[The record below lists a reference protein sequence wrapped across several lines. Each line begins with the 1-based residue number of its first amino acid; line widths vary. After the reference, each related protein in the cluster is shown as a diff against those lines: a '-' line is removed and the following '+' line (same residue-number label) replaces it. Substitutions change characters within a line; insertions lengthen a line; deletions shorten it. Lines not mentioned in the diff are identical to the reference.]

1 MDQNFEFYKRKGSF
15 YAMFNPKLNQNN
27 FATELV
33 NFDSEGEEAD
43 SKNDLEDYIKK
54 YTLETNNKTTSNKR
68 VLIGE
73 NKEEKENKVS
83 ESINLKD
90 FKSNKDLQELNSKV
104 EEINDESVDV
114 SKTKSI
120 MFSVKQETFKEH

>member
-1 MDQNFEFYKRKGSF
+1 
-15 YAMFNPKLNQNN
+15 MFNPKLNQNN